1 MKTTLDI
8 EDRLLSEAKAEAARQ
23 RVSLTHLIEQGI
35 RLRLR
40 RRHPAVPV
48 PTSRIPVYKGKG
60 GSRPGLDARSNR
72 SLNDA
77 ADP

>member
-8 EDRLLSEAKAEAARQ
+8 EDRLLREAKAEAARQ
-23 RVSLTHLIEQGI
+23 RVSLTRLIEQGI

-40 RRHPAVPV
+40 PRKRVARAQPL
-48 PTSRIPVYKGKG
+48 RIPVYKGKA
-60 GSRPGLDARSNR
+60 GLCSGIDARSNR